1 MFKSEIE
8 KEREEAILKTYI
20 EDDRGDR
27 ERKRKRGVT
36 FGFTTACNRA

>member
-27 ERKRKRGVT
+27 ERKRRRGLT
-36 FGFTTACNRA
+36 FGFTTACTRA